1 MTESPEPARAG
12 GALSGGIYVLTGT
25 LQRRTRDEAAA
36 AIESAGGKV
45 SGSVSKK
52 TTAVIA
58 GEEPGSKLD
67 KARSLGVAVWTE
79 DDLDRA
85 LGATA

>member
-1 MTESPEPARAG
+1 M
-12 GALSGGIYVLTGT
+12 
-25 LQRRTRDEAAA
+25 
-36 AIESAGGKV
+36 

-58 GEEPGSKLD
+58 GEETGSKLD
-67 KARSLGVAVWTE
+67 KAKSLGVAVWTE

-85 LGATA
+85 LGASA